1 MTLGGIFKKGMVML
15 QSNSLTFFSTPTG
28 FDLFYFYKKIL
39 TILFC
44 NIYGVATV
52 PKLKNI
58 LSYHKLNAF
67 NTNTGSNLVGIV
79 LNFVK
84 EFENKIGAVITVPLR
99 LLKNNF
105 HCSNNL
111 PNCQERKELTTNK
124 RQPNIDDYDSSDGDN
139 AFNDYE

>member
-1 MTLGGIFKKGMVML
+1 MTRADISFQVGGAM
-15 QSNSLTFFSTPTG
+15 P
-28 FDLFYFYKKIL
+28 Y
-39 TILFC
+39 
-44 NIYGVATV
+44 
-52 PKLKNI
+52 LKNI
-58 LSYHKLNAF
+58 LSQNKLNAF
-67 NTNTGSNLVGIV
+67 NTNIGNNLVGV
-79 LNFVK
+79 FFNFVK
-84 EFENKIGAVITVPLR
+84 EFENKIGAFTAMPMR